1 MNKRIAFL
9 VYNFSNSGGLNQVV
23 VNLINELCNE
33 YDIHLISL
41 IQDKPISYKIDSR
54 IQYTYL
60 FSEEFRLRKMWKD
73 AKKPL
78 KEYVKNNSIEKV
90 ILEGDYPGII
100 GSSLRFTTNTKIIF
114 HEHGSLMSQ
123 WDRKDIVGIRFL
135 SSFLSHKT
143 IVLTNRNKEAYKKKF
158 FKREKNIF
166 VAPNWVS
173 EIGKNDIQYNKEAKK
188 IIYVGRFG
196 IEKGVLRLLKSWKLI
211 EKDLP
216 GWTLDLYGDGE
227 EKEKVIEFI
236 DKNNLS
242 SSVNLK
248 GWVDDVTKY
257 FKDYAFLVLPSDRE
271 GFPLVLLEAQALGL
285 PVVSYDILT
294 GPSEIINHNKDGIL
308 VEEKNVEKFAKAM
321 LFLANNPQTR
331 ENFSKNALEN
341 VKKFSKERILDIW
354 RKILG

>member
-1 MNKRIAFL
+1 MSKRIAFL
-9 VYNFSNSGGLNQVV
+9 VYNFSNGGGVYQVV
-23 VNLINELCNE
+23 ANLIEELSSE
-33 YDIHLISL
+33 YEIHLLSL
-41 IQDKPISYKIDSR
+41 IQDKPLTYKINPK
-54 IQYTYL
+54 IKYKY
-60 FSEEFRLRKMWKD
+60 FFNEESRLRKMWKD

-78 KEYVKNNSIEKV
+78 KEYIKNNSIDTV
-90 ILEGDYPGII
+90 ILEGDYSAII
-100 GSSLRFTTNTKIIF
+100 GSSLRFTTNSKIIF

-143 IVLTNRNKEAYKKKF
+143 VVLTSRNKEAYKKKF
-158 FKREKNIF
+158 FKRDKNIF
-166 VAPNWVS
+166 VAPNWVN
-173 EIGKNDIQYNKEAKK
+173 EIGRSDIQYNKEAKK

-227 EKEKVIEFI
+227 EKEKIVNFIE
-236 DKNNLS
+236 DNDLS
-242 SSVNLK
+242 YTVKLK
-248 GWVDDVTKY
+248 GWVNDVTEY

-308 VEEKNVEKFAKAM
+308 VEEKNIEKFAKAM

-331 ENFSKNALEN
+331 KNFSKNALEN